1 MTYEINILVNE
12 DEIRDIQIE
21 TDININDLTFDQ
33 VIDMFNIQLNN
44 DESISSIV
52 NVETNEVKF
61 AFWSILIDWSVF
73 Y

>member
-61 AFWSILIDWSVF
+61 AF
-73 Y
+73 